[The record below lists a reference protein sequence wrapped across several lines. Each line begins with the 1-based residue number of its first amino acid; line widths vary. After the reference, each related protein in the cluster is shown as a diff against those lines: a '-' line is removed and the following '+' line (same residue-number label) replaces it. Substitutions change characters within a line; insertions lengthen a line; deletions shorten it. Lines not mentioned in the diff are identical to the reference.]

1 MPVKYRLTVFI
12 SWGNFK
18 DELYKSYIENLK
30 DSQICN
36 IDLKLS
42 LGKTMIQNYGLTT
55 SKLIAFPLESSLIL
69 HNML

>member
-36 IDLKLS
+36 IRSETKFGQNHDPKLW
-42 LGKTMIQNYGLTT
+42 LNDFQANC
-55 SKLIAFPLESSLIL
+55 FPT
-69 HNML
+69 